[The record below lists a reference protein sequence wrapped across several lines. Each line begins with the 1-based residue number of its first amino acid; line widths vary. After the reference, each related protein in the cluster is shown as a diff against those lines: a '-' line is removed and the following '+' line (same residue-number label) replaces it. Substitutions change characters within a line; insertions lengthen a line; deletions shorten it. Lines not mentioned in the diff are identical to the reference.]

1 MLLSLLFDL
10 ERLLLLFIICKKC
23 RNGVKTHYN
32 VSRSKEAGWFQ
43 HSGNN
48 SNCQHRILD
57 LFVLSFFMLELVSS
71 FSFTPKDNV
80 SIFMV
85 NLYAL

>member
-1 MLLSLLFDL
+1 LIPLLYKLPDVVVV
-10 ERLLLLFIICKKC
+10 FIIGFGKVVAAVYNLQKC

-48 SNCQHRILD
+48 NNCQHRILD
-57 LFVLSFFMLELVSS
+57 LFVLSFFMLELVS
-71 FSFTPKDNV
+71 K
-80 SIFMV
+80 M
-85 NLYAL
+85 L